1 MTIGA
6 ISRPADAIVSLLVQ
20 RPALECRG
28 NYTDAIDSDDQVPRL
43 LGSNPL
49 GRAPFYYTYCEADPV
64 RGTLF
69 FFRFGLSLRRIRDTV
84 FLTTLINNSAAG
96 QAPHDHYRQ
105 SNNENT
111 TVLTHLPANSL
122 FLTFQTCRNLLRETS
137 LLFAR
142 DQVSDAWRFILA
154 LATLS
159 NKPFSSRLPSSSTTV
174 LSTNSKQHQHSKH
187 RHRASI
193 SQISPIRDKAF

>member
-1 MTIGA
+1 MPWQLHGRHRFRRPSTTVAWKQPAWKGA
-6 ISRPADAIVSLLVQ
+6 ILLYILRGRSGARDA
-20 RPALECRG
+20 
-28 NYTDAIDSDDQVPRL
+28 
-43 LGSNPL
+43 
-49 GRAPFYYTYCEADPV
+49 
-64 RGTLF
+64 F